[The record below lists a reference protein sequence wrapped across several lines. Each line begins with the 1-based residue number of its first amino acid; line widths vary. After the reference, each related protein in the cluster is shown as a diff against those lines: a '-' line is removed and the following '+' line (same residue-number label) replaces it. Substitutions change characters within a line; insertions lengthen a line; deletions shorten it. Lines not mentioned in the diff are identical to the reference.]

1 MHRYSKDSVKHLEVQ
16 ANVLARKEFGYLDSW
31 DQYPEFTK
39 VSVDYEWVIIIRIPG
54 ISTGFHTRRVKRIFG
69 EKANK
74 QFS

>member
-39 VSVDYEWVIIIRIPG
+39 VSVDYEWVIIIRISG
-54 ISTGFHTRRVKRIFG
+54 I
-69 EKANK
+69 
-74 QFS
+74 